1 MFRSAVFALV
11 LAFSVVTLTGCRA
24 VKPQAP
30 PPQASTPPAAA
41 AVDPGELAGTV
52 AETMDAA
59 GYTYARLQ
67 ATGREDVWIAAS
79 AFPAKVGD
87 RLTVPLE
94 APMANFESKT
104 LNRTFPLVYFVSRV
118 ARDGEVVSG
127 AAIGAGEPPLMT
139 SHAPVAA
146 AAAVEPVAPPPGG
159 LSIADVWAQRKALS
173 GKAVTVRGQVVKV
186 NNQILDR
193 NWIHLQDGSGA
204 AADRTNDLT
213 VTTDAAV
220 KVGDIVTV
228 TGVLATGKDIGGGYA
243 YDAIVEHAKVV
254 K

>member
-1 MFRSAVFALV
+1 MFRSAVVALV
-11 LAFSVVTLTGCRA
+11 LAVSVVTLTGCRA

-30 PPQASTPPAAA
+30 QASTPPAAA
-41 AVDPGELAGTV
+41 AAEPGQFAGTV

-67 ATGREDVWIAAS
+67 ATGRDDVWIAAG

-127 AAIGAGEPPLMT
+127 AAAGAGQPPLMT
-139 SHAPVAA
+139 SHAPAAA

-159 LSIADVWAQRKALS
+159 LSIADVWARRKALS

-186 NNQILDR
+186 NNGILDR

-220 KVGDIVTV
+220 RVGDVVTV